1 MKRREFSMYL
11 PAGLLGIKSLVKQ
24 EQNHHFSKLKK
35 PAMLKK
41 GDKIALISP
50 AGPVA
55 AEKFANAIGNMENLG
70 LVPVYNEIAR
80 NTYGYFSATDEQR
93 LTDLHSAFANP
104 EVKAVWCL
112 RGGYGCTRLLPYI
125 DYGLIRKNAKVFIG
139 YSDITALHH
148 AFNQKCGFQTF
159 HGPVAS
165 SQLFSEYTLQQVK
178 AMFFEGQTE
187 FQAGP
192 HDQAEEKYR
201 QEIKTLF
208 PGKAE
213 GRLTGGNLTL
223 LAALAGTHFA
233 PTYKHK
239 LVFIEEVGEKP
250 YRIDRMLTQLHQASD
265 IAKCNGIIFG
275 TFYDCQAKTE
285 ENSFSLI
292 EVLQDFVNQ
301 IKKPAIYGF
310 PVGHVPD
317 MVTLPMD
324 APAALDAE
332 GNSVIYRL

>member
-11 PAGLLGIKSLVKQ
+11 PAGLMGIKSLASP
-24 EQNHHFSKLKK
+24 EQNQHFSKLKK

-55 AEKFANAIGNMENLG
+55 AEKFANAVSNMENLG

-80 NTYGYFSATDEQR
+80 STYGYFSATDEQR
-93 LTDLHSAFANP
+93 LADLHWAFANP
-104 EVKAVWCL
+104 EVKGVWCL

-125 DYGLIRKNAKVFIG
+125 DYGVIKKNHKVFIG

-148 AFNQKCGFQTF
+148 AFYQKCGLQTF

-187 FQAGP
+187 FQVSP
-192 HDQAEEKYR
+192 HIQTEEKYR
-201 QEIKTLF
+201 QEIKMLF

-223 LAALAGTHFA
+223 LAAMAGTQFA
-233 PTYKHK
+233 PSYKHK

-250 YRIDRMLTQLHQASD
+250 YRIDRMLTQLSQASD
-265 IAKCNGIIFG
+265 ITKCSGIIFG
-275 TFYDCQAKTE
+275 TFYDCEVKTE
-285 ENSFSLI
+285 ENSFNLI
-292 EVLQDFVNQ
+292 EVLQDFVNK

-324 APAALDAE
+324 AQALLDAD